1 MLKGGLKMKLGIRE
15 LLYLE
20 DSSKVCESIVK
31 ACNHAANETQDQKL
45 KSFYQNVA
53 REHQGMITTTTSFIK
68 QQTLQ

>member
-1 MLKGGLKMKLGIRE
+1 MKLSTRE

-31 ACNHAANETQDQKL
+31 ACNNAANETQDQQL
-45 KSFYQNVA
+45 KSFYQNTA
-53 REHQGMITTTTSFIK
+53 REHQRMISDSASFIK

>member
-1 MLKGGLKMKLGIRE
+1 MKLSTRE

-45 KSFYQNVA
+45 KSFYQSTA
-53 REHQGMITTTTSFIK
+53 KDHQGMITASTTFIK